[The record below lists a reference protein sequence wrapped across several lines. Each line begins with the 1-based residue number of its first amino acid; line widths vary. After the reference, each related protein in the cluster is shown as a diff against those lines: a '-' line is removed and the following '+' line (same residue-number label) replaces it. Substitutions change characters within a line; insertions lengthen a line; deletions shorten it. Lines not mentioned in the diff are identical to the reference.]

1 MLIQTPAKPQDII
14 TIKLTSGEELIAKM
28 EEDKDTEV
36 IVSKPF
42 ALVPNQQGLGMV
54 PWIMSANPD
63 TKVSINKNTVVCLLK
78 TDDGI
83 GKQYFQQTTGLTM
96 VTN

>member
-14 TIKLTSGEELIAKM
+14 TIKLTSGEELIAKL
-28 EEDKDTEV
+28 EEDGEGSMT
-36 IVSKPF
+36 VSKPF

-54 PWIMSANPD
+54 PWIMSASPD
-63 TKVSINKNTVVCLLK
+63 SKVTLNKNTVVCFLK

-83 GKQYFQQTTGLTM
+83 GKQYLQQTTGLTM

>member
-14 TIKLTSGEELIAKM
+14 TIKLTSGEELIAKFE
-28 EEDKDTEV
+28 EEDDGSLTV
-36 IVSKPF
+36 GKPF

-54 PWIMSANPD
+54 PWIMSTNPD
-63 TKVSINKNTVVCLLK
+63 TKVSINKNTVVCFLK

-83 GKQYFQQTTGLTM
+83 GKQYLQQTTGLTM